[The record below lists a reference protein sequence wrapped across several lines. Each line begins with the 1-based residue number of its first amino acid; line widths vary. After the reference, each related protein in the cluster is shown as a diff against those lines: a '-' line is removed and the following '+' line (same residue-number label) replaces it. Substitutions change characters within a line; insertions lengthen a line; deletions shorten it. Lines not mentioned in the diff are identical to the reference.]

1 VSKEHIA
8 GRTLA
13 RSQALQL
20 LFQAEASGR
29 TVDEILSGDYA
40 LSEGPLDPFGEDLAR
55 GCSGMLDALD
65 PVIESVSKNW
75 SLSRMPAVDRNLLRL
90 ATYELVAM
98 DDVAVA
104 VTCNEYVRLARA
116 YGTDESSRFV
126 NGILGRISRDMDA
139 GIDVIA
145 VAREQ
150 QRQASAPV
158 DVPLGQEPDG
168 SEPSEAVTSPEPPE
182 SAVGP
187 TETVDPEPATVPT
200 PEGE

>member
-1 VSKEHIA
+1 MSKEHIA

-29 TVDEILSGDYA
+29 TVDDILSGDYA
-40 LSEGPLDPFGEDLAR
+40 LSEGPLDPFGEELAR

-150 QRQASAPV
+150 QGQTSAVV
-158 DVPLGQEPDG
+158 DAPHDQEAGDP
-168 SEPSEAVTSPEPPE
+168 EPSRPVESPDAGTDSTETVEPEPE
-182 SAVGP
+182 SA
-187 TETVDPEPATVPT
+187 PT